1 MKKFYLIL
9 GLLALVC
16 LSYSQDAMEF
26 TDKKPHPD
34 GASIYFHVSG
44 LNDESHAETIVNDLL
59 DDPNISF
66 ARYFVSSS
74 GKDRFHIHCSENI
87 TPEYIRNV
95 LLTNNV
101 DYDFSTVSRNGIV
114 ENKAEHANTSINN
127 HSTRQSVNAP
137 GFPQFKD
144 TGNPEKDESEYA
156 QKKQEWIN
164 ENPDTYQEL
173 INDLNPNTENKIVI
187 SKKEFDNMSKEKQNE
202 LLNNPDKFIIK

>member
-9 GLLALVC
+9 GLLALAC
-16 LSYSQDAMEF
+16 LSYSQDVLEF

-44 LNDESHAETIVNDLL
+44 LIDDNHAEAVVNDLL
-59 DDPNISF
+59 DDSNISF

-74 GKDRFHIHCSENI
+74 GKDRFHIHCTNNV
-87 TPEYIRNV
+87 TPEYIRP
-95 LLTNNV
+95 LLLAHNL
-101 DYDFSTVSRNGIV
+101 DYDFSTVSRNGNL
-114 ENKAEHANTSINN
+114 ENQASHATTSVNN
-127 HSTRQSVNAP
+127 HSARQGVNYP

-144 TGNPEKDESEYA
+144 TGNPEKDESEYG

-164 ENPDTYQEL
+164 ENPEAYQEL
-173 INDLNPNTENKIVI
+173 IDDLNPNIDDKIVI